1 MTMAAFTIIP
11 AIDVRAG
18 RVVRLRQGDFARQTT
33 YDPSPIATARRYAD
47 AGATWL
53 HLVDLDAARH
63 GGYALDELLTAIRTT
78 TPLSIQT
85 GGGVRSAS
93 DMDRLLRLGASR
105 VVIGTAAI
113 REPDLAV
120 GWLRTYGPE
129 RITLALDVREDAPG
143 QWSLP
148 VDGWTASSGGTLD
161 DLLLRFS
168 DAGLRH
174 VLCTDIR
181 RDGMLEGFNL
191 PLYAALSGR
200 WPQLLFQASGGARDA
215 DDVAAARQAG
225 ASAAI
230 LGRAVLDGRLDLEQ
244 ALAC

>member
-1 MTMAAFTIIP
+1 MAAFTIIP

-18 RVVRLRQGDFARQTT
+18 RVVRLRQGDFAQQTT
-33 YDPSPIATARRYAD
+33 YDPSPIATAQRYAH

-53 HLVDLDAARH
+53 HLVDLDAARN
-63 GGYALDELLTAIRTT
+63 GGYSLDALLSATRTT
-78 TPLSIQT
+78 TSLSIQT

-93 DMDRLLRLGASR
+93 DIDRLLRLGAKR
-105 VVIGTAAI
+105 VVIGTAAV
-113 REPDLAV
+113 RAPDVAV
-120 GWLRTYGPE
+120 GWLRMYGAE
-129 RITLALDVREDAPG
+129 RITLALDVREDASG
-143 QWSLP
+143 RWSLP
-148 VDGWTASSGGTLD
+148 VDGWTASSGVALD
-161 DLLLRFS
+161 DLLLKFC

-191 PLYAALSGR
+191 PLYAALSER
-200 WPQLLFQASGGARDA
+200 WPQLRFQASGGVRHV
-215 DDVAAARQAG
+215 DDVTDARNAG

-230 LGRAVLDGRLDLEQ
+230 LGRALLDGRIDLGQ